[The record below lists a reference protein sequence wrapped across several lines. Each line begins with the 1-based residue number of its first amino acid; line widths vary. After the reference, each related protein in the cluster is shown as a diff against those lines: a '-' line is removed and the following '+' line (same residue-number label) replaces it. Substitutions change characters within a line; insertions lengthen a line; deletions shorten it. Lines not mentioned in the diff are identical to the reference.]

1 MNKSL
6 LRSWAVIFLV
16 GVAFCIDGVV
26 RGLDTG
32 SVVTKTYVLQKTVYL
47 TPEKQD
53 SLCLDLQYAYPVA
66 LPAHDSVLHA
76 IQTQIKTELFG
87 EAFAD
92 MDPDHALSA
101 YAALNHTRYLQDN
114 QPLADEWGDRDHGSA
129 FCEDLV
135 VNASPAG
142 MARGILS
149 YAEDI
154 YSYTGGAHGLGI
166 CLLKNYSLATGQPV
180 HEEDLFID
188 DYFEPLCT
196 MLVEALIHQTEN
208 ADTERELRKLGYS
221 IEDIVP
227 NDNFFVSEE
236 GITYVYMPYEIA
248 PYALGRTDIFLPW
261 SVLTSVLK

>member
-6 LRSWAVIFLV
+6 LRSWAVILLV
-16 GVAFCIDGVV
+16 GAAFCIDGLVH
-26 RGLDTG
+26 GLDTAP
-32 SVVTKTYVLQKTVYL
+32 VVTKIYLLQKTVYL
-47 TPEKQD
+47 TPERRD
-53 SLCLDLQYAYPVA
+53 SLYLDLQYAYPVA
-66 LPAHDSVLHA
+66 IPAHDSVLLS

-92 MDPDHALSA
+92 MQPDNALSA
-101 YAALNHTRYLQDN
+101 YAALNHTQYIQDN
-114 QPLADEWGDRDHGSA
+114 RHLAEEWGDKNHGSA
-129 FCEDLV
+129 FCEELII
-135 VNASPAG
+135 NAAPAG

-154 YSYTGGAHGLGI
+154 YSYTGGAHGMSI

-188 DYFEPLCT
+188 DYFEPLCG
-196 MLVEALIHQTEN
+196 MLVDALIHQTEN

-261 SVLTSVLK
+261 SVLGSVLK

>member
-6 LRSWAVIFLV
+6 FRSWAVILLV
-16 GVAFCIDGVV
+16 GAAFCIDGVV
-26 RGLDTG
+26 CGLDTA
-32 SVVTKTYVLQKTVYL
+32 SVVTKTYTLQKTVYL
-47 TPEKQD
+47 TPEKND
-53 SLCLDLQYAYPVA
+53 SLYLDLQYAYPTA
-66 LPAHDSVLHA
+66 ISAHDSVLQS

-92 MDPDHALSA
+92 MRPDHALSA
-101 YAALNHTRYLQDN
+101 YAALNHTQYIQDN
-114 QPLADEWGDRDHGSA
+114 QPLADEWGDKEHGSA
-129 FCEDLV
+129 FCEELIIRAEPV
-135 VNASPAG
+135 GVAN
-142 MARGILS
+142 GILS

-154 YSYTGGAHGLGI
+154 YSYTGGAHGMSI
-166 CLLKNYSLATGQPV
+166 CLVKNYSLATGQSV

-188 DYFEPLCT
+188 DYFEPLCG

-208 ADTERELRKLGYS
+208 VDTERELRKLGYS
-221 IEDIVP
+221 VEDIVP

-261 SVLTSVLK
+261 SVLNSILK